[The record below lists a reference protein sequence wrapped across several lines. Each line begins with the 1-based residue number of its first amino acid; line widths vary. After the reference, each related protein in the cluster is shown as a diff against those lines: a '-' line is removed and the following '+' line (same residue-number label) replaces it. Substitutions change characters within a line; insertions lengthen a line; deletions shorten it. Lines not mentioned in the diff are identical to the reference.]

1 MKFLRKLILWL
12 LIALLVVI
20 IAAYFLLQTQW
31 GGRQASA
38 WLSDGTGWKVSFNKM
53 NHNFSSPMHLQL
65 QNVTLGRDGKPATLV
80 AQTVDIGFSS
90 RQFSDPLHADEI
102 VLSDGT
108 LNFSPSSAALP
119 FAADRLQLRNMA
131 FNSPESDWDLS
142 AQRVTG
148 GVSPWAPEAGNVLGK
163 KTQIQISA
171 GSMTLN
177 GIEASNVLIQGNIDN
192 GEVSLSTIG
201 ADVARGTLTGTAK
214 RSADGGW
221 QVDNLRLSE
230 IRLQSDKSLADFFA
244 PLTTLP
250 SLQIGRLDVTDAS
263 LQGPDWAIAGL
274 DLNLRN
280 LTLSRGDWQSQEGT
294 LSMNANEFIYG
305 SLHFLDPILNAGFSP
320 QGIALR
326 QFTSR
331 WEGGM
336 VRTSGNWLRAGH
348 ALVLDDAAFAG
359 LEYTLPDNW
368 KQLWM
373 APLPDWLQ
381 SLTLRKFSASRNL
394 IIDIE
399 PAFPW
404 QITALDGYGGELQL
418 VKNRS
423 WGVWSGS
430 ATLNAAAATFNRIDV
445 RRPSLKLSANA
456 STVNVNELS
465 AFTERGILQ
474 ATAAVSQLPQRQ
486 VNLSLNGRGVP
497 LNILQAWGWPALPV
511 SGDGNLQLTATGSV
525 QADAPL
531 KPTVN
536 GQLSAINMEKQ
547 QVAQVMHNGEVS
559 SPSPLQHRRQRLP
572 DFPSPSPLSPLPT
585 GEGPVPFAKPVAIK
599 RLFVPISRNLFLSN
613 NGLAITKILE
623 VKKIIKVPEPT
634 KIKEQPCP

>member
-1 MKFLRKLILWL
+1 MKFLEKLILWL
-12 LIALLVVI
+12 LIALLVAV
-20 IAAYFLLQTQW
+20 IAAYFLLQTRW
-31 GGRQASA
+31 GARQASA
-38 WLSDGTGWKVSFNKM
+38 WLSDGTGWQVSFDKM
-53 NHNFSSPMHLQL
+53 EHNFSSPLHLRL

-80 AQTVDIGFSS
+80 AKTVDIGFSS
-90 RQFSDPLHADEI
+90 RQFSNPLHADDI
-102 VLSDGT
+102 VLSNGT

-148 GVSPWAPEAGNVLGK
+148 GVSPWVPEAGNVLGK
-163 KTQIQISA
+163 KTQIQMSA

-192 GEVSLSTIG
+192 GEVTLSTIG

-214 RSADGGW
+214 RSADGSW
-221 QVDNLRLSE
+221 QVNNLRLNE
-230 IRLQSDKSLADFFA
+230 IRLQSNKSLADFFA
-244 PLTTLP
+244 PLGTLP
-250 SLQIGRLDVTDAS
+250 SLQIGRIDITDAS
-263 LQGPDWAIAGL
+263 LQGPGWAVTNL

-280 LTLSRGDWQSQEGT
+280 LALNHGDWQSQDGA
-294 LSMNANEFIYG
+294 LSMNADEFIYG

-320 QGIALR
+320 QGLALR

-336 VRTSGNWLRAGH
+336 VRTSGNWLRADR
-348 ALVLDDAAFAG
+348 ALVLDDTAFAG
-359 LEYTLPDNW
+359 LEYTLPANW

-373 APLPDWLQ
+373 EPLPEWLQ
-381 SLTLRKFSASRNL
+381 SLTLKKFSASRNL
-394 IIDIE
+394 IIDVE
-399 PAFPW
+399 PTFPW

-423 WGVWSGS
+423 WGIWNGS

-456 STVNVNELS
+456 STVNINELS

-474 ATAAVSQLPQRQ
+474 ATAVVSQLPQRR
-486 VNLSLNGRGVP
+486 VNVSLNGRGVP
-497 LNILQAWGWPALPV
+497 LNILQAWGWPALPI

-525 QADAPL
+525 LADAPL

-547 QVAQVMHNGEVS
+547 QVAQIMRNGDVTTTQE
-559 SPSPLQHRRQRLP
+559 PSA
-572 DFPSPSPLSPLPT
+572 PT
-585 GEGPVPFAKPVAIK
+585 VAT
-599 RLFVPISRNLFLSN
+599 P
-613 NGLAITKILE
+613 
-623 VKKIIKVPEPT
+623 
-634 KIKEQPCP
+634 